1 LSRRPL
7 RVAVIGAGWAGL
19 AAAVRAVQ
27 RGSDVTLFEMAPR
40 AGGRAR
46 AWAEPAAPGGG
57 TAQATWVDNGQHIL
71 IGAYSRTLDLM
82 RTVGVD
88 LQRVFD
94 RRPLCLQHADGSRLA
109 WGTGAPTVAFLEAL
123 WTATQWSRRD
133 RLAFLAWAVGWQL
146 RRFRCGPQLTVRAL
160 ARSLPDSVRLRLI
173 EPLCVA
179 ALNTPADVASGTV
192 FLRVLQDALAGGRGA
207 SDLLL
212 PRQPL
217 QALLPDPAV
226 AWLRAR
232 RSPVHLG
239 RRVQALQVS
248 NGGVAVDGESFDA
261 AVLATT
267 SVEAARLAEPLAP
280 AWAAQARSLAFESIV
295 TVWLD
300 APGWRL
306 PAPMLA
312 LDEGPAQPAQFLF
325 DHGTLADAP
334 GRLTAVISGANQWL
348 EGGTAAI
355 ESAVAAQVGALGL
368 GPPGSAPRPVRTII
382 ERRATFR
389 CTPGVH
395 RPGVRVAP
403 GLVAAADYVEGPYPA
418 TLEGAVRAGERA
430 AALLPEPRST
440 GPAAPHT
447 RF

>member
-1 LSRRPL
+1 MSRRPL

-19 AAAVRAVQ
+19 SAAVRAVE
-27 RGSDVTLFEMAPR
+27 RGAAVTLFEMAPR

-46 AWAEPAAPGGG
+46 AWAEPAAPGDD
-57 TAQATWVDNGQHIL
+57 AAESTWIDNGQHIL
-71 IGAYSRTLDLM
+71 IGAYTRTLDLM

-88 LQRVFD
+88 VHRALD

-109 WGTGAPTVAFLEAL
+109 WGNRGPTAAFLEAL
-123 WTATQWSRRD
+123 WTATRWSRRD
-133 RLAFLAWAVGWQL
+133 RLAFLAWAIGWQL
-146 RRFRCGPQLTVRAL
+146 RRFRCAPELTVREL
-160 ARSLPDSVRLRLI
+160 ARPLPDSVRLRLI

-179 ALNTPADVASGTV
+179 ALNTPADAASGTV

-226 AWLRAR
+226 AWLQAHGSSVR
-232 RSPVHLG
+232 LG
-239 RRVQALQVS
+239 RRVQALRVAD
-248 NGGVAVDGESFDA
+248 GVTVDGEPFDA

-267 SVEAARLAEPLAP
+267 SVEAARLAEPVAP

-312 LDEGPAQPAQFLF
+312 LDEGPGQPAQFLF
-325 DHGTLADAP
+325 DHGVLANAP
-334 GRLTAVISGANQWL
+334 GRLTAVLSGANAWL
-348 EGGTAAI
+348 EQGTAAI

-368 GPPGSAPRPVRTII
+368 GPPGSVPRPVRTIV

-389 CTPGVH
+389 CAPGVV

-403 GLVAAADYVEGPYPA
+403 GVVAAADYVEGPYPA

-430 AALLPEPRST
+430 VALLPDRVAD
-440 GPAAPHT
+440 GPAAPGSGT
-447 RF
+447 